1 MYPRLFRNSHPGK
14 RWPKERRRL
23 SRETNEMPLDR
34 LAPSI
39 FVYLDWTANASIP
52 RHSRHDLEILTRCNH
67 KLQPASM
74 RILVFSHY
82 YYPEGNAPASRMSAV
97 CSRWAS
103 QGHDVEVITSAPN
116 VPGGVVYEGYSNRL
130 LQFETIEGVRVARVW
145 TYLSA
150 NKGTVRRILN
160 YLSYMLSA
168 VFVSWFRA
176 RPDVIVATSPQ
187 FFCGW
192 AGFLASRMRI
202 RRVPFVL
209 EIRDLWPDSIV
220 AVGAMRNKKLL
231 RLLYRLER
239 WLYAGSDH
247 IVTVGRGYWE
257 DLVDKGVPREKLSII
272 SNGVDRKLFWP
283 RQATDILA
291 RFGMRDRFTC
301 AYVGTIGMA
310 AGLDVVIEAAELLR
324 DRGRN
329 DISFL
334 LVGGGAE
341 RERLERIAQEK
352 GLENLAFSGRLPKEK
367 MPEVLAAADVCL
379 VHLRKVDLF
388 KRVMPSK
395 IFEMA
400 AMKKP
405 IILGVAGYA
414 AKLLQTANAGVCIE
428 PENARELA
436 DAVCTLASDPA
447 ACQAYGQSG
456 HDYITK
462 NYDRALLTDAYV
474 GILDQL
480 VHRPYPQIAAEPVLP
495 LAEAIDKPTEERA
508 ESPPEHRAKKAA

>member
-1 MYPRLFRNSHPGK
+1 
-14 RWPKERRRL
+14 
-23 SRETNEMPLDR
+23 
-34 LAPSI
+34 
-39 FVYLDWTANASIP
+39 
-52 RHSRHDLEILTRCNH
+52 
-67 KLQPASM
+67 M

-97 CSRWAS
+97 CSHWAT
-103 QGHDVEVITSAPN
+103 QGHDVEVITCAPN
-116 VPGGVVYEGYSNRL
+116 VPNGVVYEGYANRL
-130 LQFETIEGVRVARVW
+130 LQSETLNRVRVTRVW

-150 NKGTVRRILN
+150 NKGAVRRILN
-160 YLSYMLSA
+160 FLSYMLAA
-168 VFVSWFRA
+168 VFVSRFRG
-176 RPDVIVATSPQ
+176 RPDVVVATSPQ

-220 AVGAMRNKKLL
+220 ALGAMRNKVLL

-247 IVTVGRGYWE
+247 IVTLGEGYWE
-257 DLVDKGVPREKLSII
+257 DLVDKGVPCEKLSII
-272 SNGVDRKLFWP
+272 PNGVDREIFWP
-283 RQATDILA
+283 RQATDMLA
-291 RFGMRDRFTC
+291 RFGMQDRFTC

-310 AGLDVVIEAAELLR
+310 AGLEVVIEAAEQLR

-334 LVGGGAE
+334 LVGDGAE
-341 RERLERIAQEK
+341 RERLEKIARQK
-352 GLENLAFSGRLPKEK
+352 GLDNLAFSGRLPKEE
-367 MPEVLAAADVCL
+367 MPDVLAATDVCL

-405 IILGVAGYA
+405 IILGVAGHA
-414 AKLLQTANAGVCIE
+414 AKLLKTANAGVCIE
-428 PENARELA
+428 PENARELV

-456 HDYITK
+456 HDYVVQ
-462 NYDRALLTDAYV
+462 NYDRAVLADKYV
-474 GILDQL
+474 NILDEL
-480 VHRPYPQIAAEPVLP
+480 VHRSRFYVAAEAVLP
-495 LAEAIDKPTEERA
+495 MTEAIDGPAEDRVESPTEHPVE
-508 ESPPEHRAKKAA
+508 KAA

>member
-1 MYPRLFRNSHPGK
+1 
-14 RWPKERRRL
+14 
-23 SRETNEMPLDR
+23 
-34 LAPSI
+34 
-39 FVYLDWTANASIP
+39 
-52 RHSRHDLEILTRCNH
+52 
-67 KLQPASM
+67 M

-97 CSRWAS
+97 CSHWAS
-103 QGHDVEVITSAPN
+103 QGHDVEVITCAPN
-116 VPGGVVYEGYSNRL
+116 VPNGVVYEGYVNRL
-130 LQFETIEGVRVARVW
+130 LQSETLERVQVTRVW

-150 NKGTVRRILN
+150 NKGAVRRILN
-160 YLSYMLSA
+160 FLSYMLAA
-168 VFVSWFRA
+168 VFVSWFRR

-220 AVGAMRNKKLL
+220 AVGAMRNKRLL

-247 IVTVGRGYWE
+247 IVTVGEGYWE
-257 DLVDKGVPREKLSII
+257 DLVDKGVPCEKLSII
-272 SNGVDRKLFWP
+272 PNGVDRGIFWP
-283 RQATDILA
+283 RQATDMLA
-291 RFGMRDRFTC
+291 RFGMQDRFTC

-310 AGLDVVIEAAELLR
+310 AGLEVVIEAAELLR
-324 DRGRN
+324 DQGRN

-334 LVGGGAE
+334 LVGDGAE
-341 RERLERIAQEK
+341 REKLEKIAHEK
-352 GLENLAFSGRLPKEK
+352 ELDNLAFSGMLPKEK
-367 MPEVLAAADVCL
+367 MPEVLAATDVCL

-400 AMKKP
+400 AMKRP
-405 IILGVAGYA
+405 IILGVAGHA

-428 PENARELA
+428 PENARELV

-447 ACQAYGQSG
+447 ACRAYGQSG
-456 HDYITK
+456 HDYVVQHH
-462 NYDRALLTDAYV
+462 DRAVLADKYV
-474 GILDQL
+474 NILNEL
-480 VHRPYPQIAAEPVLP
+480 VHRLRPDVAGEAVLP
-495 LAEAIDKPTEERA
+495 MAEAIDGPAEERVELPA
-508 ESPPEHRAKKAA
+508 EQPVEKAA